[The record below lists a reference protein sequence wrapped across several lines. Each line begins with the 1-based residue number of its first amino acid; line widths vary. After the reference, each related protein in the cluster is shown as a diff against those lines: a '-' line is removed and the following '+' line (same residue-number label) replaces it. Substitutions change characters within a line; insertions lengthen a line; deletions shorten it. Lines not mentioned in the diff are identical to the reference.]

1 MTGTTFRTH
10 GLDVE
15 RLGSDGDY
23 RTRLARHLLAEAGT
37 DVDHVQLRRVAVDV
51 FPDLGRR
58 EAAPLLARI
67 VGAASTLQRQIR
79 SGRDALEE
87 REPSRDRDSP
97 VPDPDPTLRLEYPD
111 DYRDMDT
118 RTKNIIIRFCDTR
131 LVEGAEGREA
141 LEQLTNRYGWPYTD
155 RTFYVGP
162 WKAARLRR
170 RKRDARRAAR
180 EAREGGWS
188 GASSRAPG
196 EGEVGEA
203 DGLRDDDAPDAAP
216 DRSRPDGHDRLAAA
230 GFPETLEEE
239 REIRYA
245 TEHADY
251 SAHRLESGEWSVSV
265 RARLDT
271 DRMRR
276 LHAQAPELFFP
287 RLLDR

>member
-1 MTGTTFRTH
+1 MTGTTIRTH

-23 RTRLARHLLAEAGT
+23 RGRLARHLLAEAGT
-37 DVDHVQLRRVAVDV
+37 EVDHVQLRRVAVDV
-51 FPDLGRR
+51 FPDLSRP
-58 EAAPLLARI
+58 EAAPLLSRI
-67 VGAASTLQRQIR
+67 VGAASTLQHQIR

-87 REPSRDRDSP
+87 PDPVRDRG
-97 VPDPDPTLRLEYPD
+97 VPAREPDPTLRLEYPD

-118 RTKNIIIRFCDTR
+118 RTKNIIIRFCDAR

-141 LEQLTNRYGWPYTD
+141 LEQLTGRYGWPYAD

-180 EAREGGWS
+180 EALETGRG
-188 GASSRAPG
+188 GASAEPTER
-196 EGEVGEA
+196 
-203 DGLRDDDAPDAAP
+203 RD
-216 DRSRPDGHDRLAAA
+216 SDGHDHLAAA
-230 GFPETLEEE
+230 GFPETLGEE
-239 REIRYA
+239 RDIRFA

-251 SAHRLESGEWSVSV
+251 SAHRLESGEWAVRV

-287 RLLDR
+287 RLVDR